1 MCASPYAESLRQ
13 GVTGCHSE
21 GVPTTRMRILF
32 HLSSSLFYISSYF
45 LRIDLSNLLR
55 RLINTRIIF
64 SFSFTRKKKEYPFPR
79 LPSDWGKP
87 LMTHRRKSNKRKNL
101 ELSRF
106 IVSPL
111 PHIFNRRLKLV
122 PRDYWREQ
130 FACNLQNRPLNRTT
144 KNRKRK
150 GKEKKRSPVS
160 FSVRFFFSI
169 PNSNSTFTRRFSILA
184 LLHRPSS

>member
-1 MCASPYAESLRQ
+1 MCVTLRRVFAARRDWLPFRRRSNDPYAYTFPFNHPPYFISPLTSYVSIFPICCVDWSTHR
-13 GVTGCHSE
+13 
-21 GVPTTRMRILF
+21 LF
-32 HLSSSLFYISSYF
+32 F
-45 LRIDLSNLLR
+45 
-55 RLINTRIIF
+55 
-64 SFSFTRKKKEYPFPR
+64 FTRKKKEYPFPR

-150 GKEKKRSPVS
+150 GKGKKRSPVS